1 MKVNKPVYD
10 FKLTLYGER
19 LNNNIIEREVY
30 GLLNMWQT
38 IICKICKYI
47 EVVWET
53 NWIFWLTVV
62 HVDEGRKIV
71 ISKDDL
77 EGM

>member
-1 MKVNKPVYD
+1 MKVNKAVYD

-19 LNNNIIEREVY
+19 LINNIIETEVY
-30 GLLNMWQT
+30 RLLNMWQT

-47 EVVWET
+47 ELVWET